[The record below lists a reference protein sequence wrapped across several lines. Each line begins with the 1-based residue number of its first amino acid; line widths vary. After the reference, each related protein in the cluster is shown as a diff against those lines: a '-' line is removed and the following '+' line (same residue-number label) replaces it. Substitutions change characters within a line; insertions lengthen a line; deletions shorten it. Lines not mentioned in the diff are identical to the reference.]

1 MLAPRSASFA
11 RGTNGQGVTVEI
23 RVLRGLEV
31 RQLLPM
37 TECIDLMHRTMIAVS
52 EGRVVLPLRSIMVMP
67 GDRGMFGSMPGYL
80 AEPEC
85 FGVKLV
91 SLLPHNKPPHY
102 SSHMGLV
109 LLFEAEH
116 GCPVALVDA
125 AAITAI
131 RTAVA
136 SGLAT
141 RLLARP
147 DAGDL
152 AILGA
157 GEQARSHLEAM
168 LAVRPLRRIRVWAR
182 DGDKASAFARI
193 EGARHGITIETSA
206 TVPQAVDA
214 ADIICTLTKAR
225 EPILLGERLAPG
237 VHLNVVG
244 SSIAATAEIDTP
256 AVVKSRFFVDY
267 RKSTVNEGGEYLR
280 ALKAGAITPEHI
292 LGEIGEVANG
302 SKIGRRSPFEVTLY
316 KSLGI
321 APQDLA
327 SAHHV
332 LEKARAAGVGQV
344 IDF

>member
-1 MLAPRSASFA
+1 
-11 RGTNGQGVTVEI
+11 
-23 RVLRGLEV
+23 
-31 RQLLPM
+31 M
-37 TECIDLMHRTMIAVS
+37 TACVDLMHRTMIAVS
-52 EGRVVLPLRSIMVMP
+52 ERRVVLPLRSVMVMP
-67 GDRGMFGSMPGYL
+67 GDLGMMGNMPGYI

-91 SLLPHNKPPHY
+91 SLIPRNKPPHY
-102 SSHMGLV
+102 SSHLGLV

-116 GCPVALVDA
+116 GCPVALLDA
-125 AAITAI
+125 AEITAI
-131 RTAVA
+131 RTAAA

-147 DAGDL
+147 EAGDL
-152 AILGA
+152 ALLGA

-168 LAVRPLRRIRVWAR
+168 LAVRTLRRIRIWAR
-182 DGDKASAFARI
+182 DRDKAAAFADV
-193 EGARHGITIETSA
+193 EGARHRVTIERSD
-206 TVPQAVDA
+206 TVREAVA
-214 ADIICTLTKAR
+214 GADIICTVTKAR
-225 EPILLGERLAPG
+225 EPILLGEQLTPG
-237 VHLNVVG
+237 AHLNVVG

-267 RKSTVNEGGEYLR
+267 RESTVNEGGEYLR
-280 ALKAGAITPEHI
+280 ALRAGAITPEHI

-302 SKIGRRSPFEVTLY
+302 TKIGRRSSSDVTLY

-327 SAHHV
+327 SAHYV
-332 LEKARAAGVGQV
+332 LEKARAAGVGQI